1 MYFTGKVRPSSPLEP
16 GEVSDAEDEDDLSE
30 MDRRPTG
37 NINIIIRLLFVFIT
51 FYTMLFRNKC
61 LDSLECE
68 KCMVNTFKCKVRR

>member
-37 NINIIIRLLFVFIT
+37 NIHIIIQSFTIVVYYVLHHVIQ
-51 FYTMLFRNKC
+51 
-61 LDSLECE
+61 E
-68 KCMVNTFKCKVRR
+68 